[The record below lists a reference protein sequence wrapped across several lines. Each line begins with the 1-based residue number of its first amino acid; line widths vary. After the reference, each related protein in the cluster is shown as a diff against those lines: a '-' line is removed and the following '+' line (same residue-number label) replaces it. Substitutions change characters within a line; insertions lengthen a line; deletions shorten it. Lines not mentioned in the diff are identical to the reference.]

1 MIETPTATAFK
12 VDSDD
17 SVEEV
22 NAPLLSQDQK
32 SEKMKLVESDLYIV
46 KQKPITAKLRTA
58 VKHLTA
64 QGGRWA
70 RFRGLQVWLIYFGI
84 HNLIVNLFAGG
95 ASHPLVRPFIAV
107 ITSIALCRLHMT
119 WTHIV
124 ISAPSTKH
132 WWQRIPSINAG
143 KKVIIP
149 TAVFATAAEASIYVP
164 AGLFVSVHD
173 ILRAKAANSDSRV
186 EAQKL
191 AVAALFII
199 GLLALGI
206 VLLIV
211 IPANVTLKRVEAS
224 MLPEEDEAIVPFD
237 RTFAGKVKPEIL
249 GGSGAVGMLDAWKTF
264 DRSARIRLLKLY
276 AKVFAIQTATV
287 VMFIFVV
294 VTELRW
300 IMGDNLAEVGRMA
313 QANFR
318 L

>member
-17 SVEEV
+17 TVEEV
-22 NAPLLSQDQK
+22 NAPLLSEDQK
-32 SEKMKLVESDLYIV
+32 SEKMQLIEDLYIV
-46 KQKPITAKLRTA
+46 KQKPITAKMRTA
-58 VKHLTA
+58 LKHLTA

-70 RFRGLQVWLIYFGI
+70 RFRGLHVWLIYGGI
-84 HNLIVNLFAGG
+84 HSLIVNLFTGG
-95 ASHPLVRPFIAV
+95 ASHPLVRPFVAV

-132 WWQRIPSINAG
+132 WWQRIPSIKAG
-143 KKVIIP
+143 KNVIIP
-149 TAVFATAAEASIYVP
+149 TAIFTIAAEASIYVP
-164 AGLFVSVHD
+164 GSLLVSAHEV
-173 ILRAKAANSDSRV
+173 LRARAAKSDSPV
-186 EAQKL
+186 ETQKL
-191 AVAALFII
+191 AAAALLII
-199 GLLALGI
+199 GLIALAI
-206 VLLIV
+206 VFLIV

-249 GGSGAVGMLDAWKTF
+249 GGNGAVGMLDAWKTF
-264 DRSARIRLLKLY
+264 DRSARIRLIKLY
-276 AKVFAIQTATV
+276 AKIFAIQTATV
-287 VMFIFVV
+287 VMFFFVV
-294 VTELRW
+294 ITELRW